1 MGDTGFGLGW
11 TAAQWDKV
19 NTAVTEAFGKA
30 SVASTFLPCYGP
42 LAGSAETV
50 RQELLTVTAEQSQLK
65 VADDATLKLITLT
78 VKVELSGEQVADEG
92 LSSALLAFR
101 RGANTLAQVEDDI
114 VFNGWDKASKA
125 PPTPRSLRTKAV
137 VTSDHPL
144 KIDGLLSVA
153 PLDTL
158 IAVATGQDVVDAVI
172 RAVSNLELASHPG
185 PFACVLGTDLFS
197 LVHAPNLT
205 MIMPADRLAPVL
217 KGPILRSSNID
228 RRKALVVSLGSSTID
243 IVVATPPKTQF
254 LQLTENAKY
263 LFRVYEKF
271 VLRIKDPFVP
281 AVVAFEVP

>member
-65 VADDATLKLITLT
+65 VADDATLKLIT
-78 VKVELSGEQVADEG
+78 
-92 LSSALLAFR
+92 
-101 RGANTLAQVEDDI
+101 
-114 VFNGWDKASKA
+114 
-125 PPTPRSLRTKAV
+125 PTPRSLRTKAV